1 MSRLIAQLF
10 VSAEL
15 VPVVV
20 VTTVVNQD
28 IWRALAQA
36 LLVQVPSQ
44 ALAEV
49 LVLPEVDMVEDSL
62 LVVDLLVDPAPPL
75 ATSAVDQTTL
85 LEIVKPKQ

>member
-1 MSRLIAQLF
+1 
-10 VSAEL
+10 
-15 VPVVV
+15 
-20 VTTVVNQD
+20 VVNQD

-62 LVVDLLVDPAPPL
+62 LVVDLLVDPAPLL

-85 LEIVKPKQ
+85 LEIVKLKQ